1 MRFTLT
7 GVMVDDQQHALD
19 FYTNTLGF
27 VVRHNIDM
35 GEHAWITVVSPHDID
50 GTELLL
56 EPTGHPAAR
65 PYRDALRADGIPAT
79 QFSVDDIDAEYERLV
94 AAGVE
99 FTAPPMDTGAAKIAI
114 FDDTCG
120 NWIVIVEQ
128 TADTPAE

>member
-35 GEHAWITVVSPHDID
+35 GEHAWITVVSPHDLD

-79 QFSVDDIDAEYERLV
+79 QFTVDDIDAEYERLV
-94 AAGVE
+94 DAGVE
-99 FTAPPMDTGAAKIAI
+99 FKAPPMDMGTAKMAI

-128 TADTPAE
+128 TGDAAAE